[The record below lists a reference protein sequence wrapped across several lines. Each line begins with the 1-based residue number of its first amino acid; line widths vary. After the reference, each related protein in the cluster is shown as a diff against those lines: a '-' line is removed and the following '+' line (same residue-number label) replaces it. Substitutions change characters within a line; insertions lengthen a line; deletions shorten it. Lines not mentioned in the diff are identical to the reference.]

1 VYDTIDAGATSVII
15 CGFGRFGQ
23 IVGRV
28 LRMYGISFTALE
40 RDVGQVEVVRRFGQ
54 KVYFGDPTRADMLRA
69 AGAEQAKLLVVALDD
84 PPAVIRTVEVAK
96 RDFPNLAILA
106 RARNRW
112 FAHLLMD
119 REVEGQVRDTYFS
132 SLELARVALITLGVE
147 TDAAARAVTVFREQ
161 DEKNLV
167 ETHAFYRDEQ
177 QMIQSGQQAA
187 EELASLFEADRSSN

>member
-1 VYDTIDAGATSVII
+1 
-15 CGFGRFGQ
+15 
-23 IVGRV
+23 
-28 LRMYGISFTALE
+28 
-40 RDVGQVEVVRRFGQ
+40 
-54 KVYFGDPTRADMLRA
+54 
-69 AGAEQAKLLVVALDD
+69 
-84 PPAVIRTVEVAK
+84 
-96 RDFPNLAILA
+96 LA

-147 TDAAARAVTVFREQ
+147 TDAAARAVTVFREH